1 MLRKKR
7 TLQLTSGFLSVQRQ
21 AQGLLAGLRREI
33 RNREAQLAQ
42 LRAQESGL
50 RGFAGASGGGRPGV
64 RRGGRRSGARVN
76 WSAVLKRLPKEFS
89 AGDVRAVRGI
99 RYKRSSEIF
108 AAITRWIQAGSVK
121 RKARGV
127 YERA

>member
-1 MLRKKR
+1 VPRKKR

-21 AQGLLAGLRREI
+21 AQSLLAGLRREI
-33 RNREAQLAQ
+33 RNREAQLAR

-50 RGFAGASGGGRPGV
+50 RGFAGGGGRPGA
-64 RRGGRRSGARVN
+64 RRGSGRRGTRVN

-99 RYKRSSEIF
+99 RHKRSSEIF